1 LFSCKFHNE
10 NNSHFT
16 RIIQGEMRMKKLA
29 STRPKNPRLFSQINA
44 KNRLLSEQI
53 LLY

>member
-29 STRPKNPRLFSQINA
+29 STRPSSSRQGVNFFD
-44 KNRLLSEQI
+44 I
-53 LLY
+53 LEKMGNFDKH